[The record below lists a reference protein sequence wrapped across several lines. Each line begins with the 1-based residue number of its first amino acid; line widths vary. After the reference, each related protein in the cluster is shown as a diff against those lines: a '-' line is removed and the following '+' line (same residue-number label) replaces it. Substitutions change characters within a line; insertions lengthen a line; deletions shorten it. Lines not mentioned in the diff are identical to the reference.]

1 MGTAGDYRVVGAQE
15 VKPVTIPTA
24 STAFVI
30 DDLARSIGI
39 VLTTWQ
45 LDMLDKALDDTKEAS
60 K

>member
-1 MGTAGDYRVVGAQE
+1 MT
-15 VKPVTIPTA
+15 VTIPTA

>member
-1 MGTAGDYRVVGAQE
+1 M
-15 VKPVTIPTA
+15 KPVTIPTA
-24 STAFVI
+24 STAIVI
-30 DDLARSIGI
+30 DDLCRSIGI